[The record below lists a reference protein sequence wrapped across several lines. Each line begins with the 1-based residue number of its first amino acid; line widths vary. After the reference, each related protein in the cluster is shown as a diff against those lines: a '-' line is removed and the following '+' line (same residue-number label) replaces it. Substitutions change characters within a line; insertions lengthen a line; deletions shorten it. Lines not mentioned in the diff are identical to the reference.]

1 MRQIISRGFCAAALF
16 LIVGLFTGLFC
27 SSLHKKTVIVFIRS
41 GLSTRNIADTLYRHG
56 VIDNPQ
62 KFRILARI
70 FGFDKRLRQGRYEF
84 GHNTEELFVLW
95 KMSRPGRTGVRVTI
109 PEGFTMQ
116 KIAEIL
122 EAQGVCS
129 ATDFLRAC
137 QDRLLLDSLGI
148 SLNSAEGYL
157 FPDTYEFEIGA
168 EPSAVIERMV
178 RRFRAVWKE
187 LVMSEETAD
196 SAPSSLNVS
205 PSTVILASIV
215 EREAV
220 QPEEAPIIAG
230 IFRNRLARGMPLQSC
245 ATVEYILPVHK
256 KRLTLEDTRI
266 DSPYNTY
273 LHSGLPPGPI
283 CNPGRTALAA
293 ALRPESTEYL
303 YFLSRGDG
311 THIFSKTWHEHEAAR
326 RRQNREQE
334 WRGGE

>member
-1 MRQIISRGFCAAALF
+1 MLGLLAAGLSCSYSRKETIVV
-16 LIVGLFTGLFC
+16 LI
-27 SSLHKKTVIVFIRS
+27 KS
-41 GLSTRNIADTLYRHG
+41 GLSTRNIADTLYRYG

-62 KFRILARI
+62 KFRILARVC
-70 FGFDKRLRQGRYEF
+70 GFDKRLRQGRYEF
-84 GHNTEELFVLW
+84 IRNTEEFFVLW
-95 KMSRPGRTGVRVTI
+95 KMTRRGRVGVRVTI

-116 KIAEIL
+116 KIAEVL
-122 EAQGVCS
+122 EAQGVCP

-137 QDRLLLDSLGI
+137 QDRILLDSLGI

-168 EPSAVIERMV
+168 DPSAVIERMV
-178 RRFRAVWKE
+178 RRFRAVYEE
-187 LVMSEETAD
+187 LVISEQAD
-196 SAPSSLNVS
+196 DSTKFPIDVTPA
-205 PSTVILASIV
+205 TVILASIV

-220 QPEEAPIIAG
+220 QPQEAPIIAG

-245 ATVEYILPVHK
+245 ATVEYVLPVHK
-256 KRLTLEDTRI
+256 ERLTLEDTRI

-273 LHSGLPPGPI
+273 LHPGLPPGPI

-326 RRQNREQE
+326 RRHNREQG
-334 WRGGE
+334 WQGGE